1 MVEDARM
8 HKLSN
13 RALSDFPEF
22 LTCFVAKA
30 RIISDDFTIFRICC
44 IQTGNEYGHR

>member
-1 MVEDARM
+1 MY
-8 HKLSN
+8 KFYN

-30 RIISDDFTIFRICC
+30 RIISDDFTIFPICY
-44 IQTGNEYGHR
+44 IQIGNEYGHR